1 MKLRLLGII
10 ITLAVFKIGI
20 GQTIDISSVNYFYTV
35 SENIKSGKDITEDD
49 WAKLFSTSGY
59 NISAQSAVRKIVI
72 KNMMLY
78 AYSDN
83 YITER
88 DSVLKIDL
96 LKNFSNNELFLSR
109 LTLQNYLEMQNKD
122 SVLKEFLSNYDFK
135 ELEVSSSQR
144 LKEFLSNPVDSLIT
158 FPSVNLLCY
167 EPDAQSKPK
176 GIVIDFNYFYKNDGN
191 NDDFLAHEM
200 FHTYRRN
207 FENSEYIKYNNFTS
221 QLNNIHN
228 EGVADLIDKN
238 KDVTKHFENL
248 NIPEEIVGMYVD
260 AYKNTPLKLQEFET
274 IVHSYLHEEID
285 EATLNKKLKYFFQF
299 GGHPNGFY
307 MTSLIVEAGFKNELI
322 GNFYNPHE
330 FLLLYNKAAKK
341 LDDFV
346 LSKEVVKYS
355 AQIAKKY
362 YR

>member
-1 MKLRLLGII
+1 MKLRLLVILI
-10 ITLAVFKIGI
+10 ALAVFKIGA
-20 GQTIDISSVNYFYTV
+20 GQTINISSVKYFYTV
-35 SENIKSGKDITEDD
+35 SENITSGKVISQND
-49 WAKLFSTSGY
+49 WEKLFNTSGY
-59 NISAQSAVRKIVI
+59 SISAQSAVRKKVI

-78 AYSDN
+78 AYSDK

-109 LTLQNYLEMQNKD
+109 LTLQNYLEMQKND
-122 SVLKEFLSNYDFK
+122 SALKEFLNNYDFK
-135 ELEVSSSQR
+135 DLEISSTKR
-144 LKEFLSNPVDSLIT
+144 LKEFLYKPVDSLIT

-200 FHTYRRN
+200 YHTYRRN
-207 FENSEYIKYNNFTS
+207 FEKPEYIRYNNFTS

-238 KDVTKHFENL
+238 QEVSKHFDNL
-248 NIPEEIVGMYVD
+248 NIPDEIVDMYVD
-260 AYKNTPLKLQEFET
+260 AYKNTPSKLKEFET
-274 IVHSYLHEEID
+274 IVLSFLHKEID
-285 EATLNKKLKYFFQF
+285 ENTFNTKLKYFFQF

-307 MTSLIVEAGFKNELI
+307 MTSLIVKAGYKNELI
-322 GNFYNPHE
+322 KNFYNPHE
-330 FLLLYNKAAKK
+330 FLILYNLAARK
-341 LDDFV
+341 LGDFV
-346 LSKEVVKYS
+346 VSDEVVEYS
-355 AQIAKKY
+355 AQIAKQY